1 MEVLRINKA
10 VLSYQIITQIPLK
23 VALWGFSTPWLPIF
37 NVEVIYLDMIVS
49 KYQYCT
55 QTSNRLKF
63 NIS

>member
-10 VLSYQIITQIPLK
+10 VLSYQINTQIPLK
-23 VALWGFSTPWLPIF
+23 VTLWGFSTPWLPIF

-49 KYQYCT
+49 KYQYCM

-63 NIS
+63 NKS